1 MCGTATYAVYLSGVN
16 DLESYICAGRTFVG
30 GGDVWEVAMNSR
42 LRQGA
47 VIGALPRYSSI
58 FDR

>member
-1 MCGTATYAVYLSGVN
+1 VVLVTVFPCGSAASAVM
-16 DLESYICAGRTFVG
+16 
-30 GGDVWEVAMNSR
+30 WEVAMNSR

-47 VIGALPRYSSI
+47 IVGALPRCSSI